1 MLATDLSAV
10 RFLQLGIGNAVPGA
24 RGAQGRGAVEA
35 GLVGVRRETRC
46 ALGRRGLAH
55 AVTARR
61 GLCGLRPRRRQQRH
75 RHLHRRDRRSGG
87 GAPGTS
93 AGANGYGTGAETNL
107 TVTVVP
113 GASVT
118 GTTGSGIIFDTGTV
132 TNFGTISGAGIG
144 IEGVTS
150 AVVTNSGTI
159 MGGFSGIAAG
169 TTANVVNSG
178 SIIAIA
184 SGQTSR
190 GVEGATV
197 NVSNSGSIVA
207 IALQGGPD
215 FPPTA
220 SSARS
225 STSATGAASPQPA
238 TLTATASMAAQST
251 FSTAGRFRGP
261 VAGQASASERL
272 IQPKWKRL

>member
-35 GLVGVRRETRC
+35 DWWACGVRRG
-46 ALGRRGLAH
+46 ALWVVVAWLMLSPRDA
-55 AVTARR
+55 AFAACDPAAASNVTATCT
-61 GLCGLRPRRRQQRH
+61 GATVDQ
-75 RHLHRRDRRSGG
+75 GG

-169 TTANVVNSG
+169 PTANVVNSG